1 MVSHA
6 RHMTTPEAPIPATWE
21 KWCGTGNI
29 RLRGKRKRNAIRK
42 CLKNGHVRGYFSD
55 LLIRPDLP
63 PEDAMAPSIEHLV
76 DPKNHDDVVV
86 ETRVINDMRSIL
98 SEREFWQVIEHL
110 FVVGVQ
116 KGEIKAPFGKRLPKA
131 WSPKRHFIK
140 PSVLKVVVEPA

>member
-1 MVSHA
+1 
-6 RHMTTPEAPIPATWE
+6 
-21 KWCGTGNI
+21 
-29 RLRGKRKRNAIRK
+29 
-42 CLKNGHVRGYFSD
+42 
-55 LLIRPDLP
+55 
-63 PEDAMAPSIEHLV
+63 MAPSIEHLV

-140 PSVLKVVVEPA
+140 PPVLKVVVEPA

>member
-1 MVSHA
+1 MS
-6 RHMTTPEAPIPATWE
+6 TPPPELAIPATWE
-21 KWCGTGNI
+21 KWCATGNI

-42 CLKNGHVRGYFSD
+42 CLKSGHVRGYFSD

-86 ETRVINDMRSIL
+86 ETRVVNEMRSIL
-98 SEREFWQVIEHL
+98 SEKEFWQAIEHL

-116 KGEIKAPFGKRLPKA
+116 KGEIKTPFGKRLPKG
-131 WSPKRHFIK
+131 WSPKRHFKK
-140 PSVLKVVVEPA
+140 PPVVALIETPA